1 MRCKQ
6 KICSLRV
13 KFLQFLILFEEKI
26 LNGNENFATFLQI
39 APQIKR
45 KMMEDGSMMIGY
57 NPLTTKGYVNFF
69 RVIITNPMTTPL
81 DMDFIL
87 DEMDRIGHGL

>member
-1 MRCKQ
+1 MDIHTIIYQ
-6 KICSLRV
+6 I
-13 KFLQFLILFEEKI
+13 EENI
-26 LNGNENFATFLQI
+26 LNDNKKNSTCLQI

-69 RVIITNPMTTPL
+69 RVIITNPMTTPQ